1 MRALIQRVK
10 QAKVE
15 ISGSRPSISEAT
27 SLTRQKGATLQ
38 PIGEIAKGL
47 LILLG
52 VAPSDTD
59 SDIQFLVDKISN
71 LRIFEDRPSHSEAT
85 LLTRPK
91 GATLG
96 KMNLSLLDVKG
107 EALVVSQFTLYADCR
122 KGRRPSFTDA
132 ALPEFAHEMYKKFV
146 QKFKETGLKVEQG
159 EFGAMMDVSLV
170 NSGPVTM
177 MLDSVML

>member
-15 ISGSRPSISEAT
+15 ISGKIV
-27 SLTRQKGATLQ
+27 
-38 PIGEIAKGL
+38 GEIGKGL

-52 VAPSDTD
+52 VAHADTEN
-59 SDIQFLVDKISN
+59 DISFLIEKISN
-71 LRIFEDRPSHSEAT
+71 LRIFEDSE
-85 LLTRPK
+85 
-91 GATLG
+91 G

-132 ALPEFAHEMYKKFV
+132 ALPEQANTLYKKFV
-146 QKFKETGLKVEQG
+146 QKFKETGLKIEQG

-170 NSGPVTM
+170 NSGPVTIM
-177 MLDSVML
+177 IES

>member
-15 ISGSRPSISEAT
+15 TGVKT
-27 SLTRQKGATLQ
+27 
-38 PIGEIAKGL
+38 IGEISNGL

-52 VAPSDTD
+52 VAHADTEN
-59 SDIQFLVDKISN
+59 DINFLVEKIAN
-71 LRIFEDRPSHSEAT
+71 LRIFEDSE
-85 LLTRPK
+85 R
-91 GATLG
+91 

-107 EALVVSQFTLYADCR
+107 EVLVVSQFTLYADCR

-132 ALPEFAHEMYKKFV
+132 ALPEFANEMYKKFV
-146 QKFKETGLKVEQG
+146 QKFKDTGLKVEEG

-170 NSGPVTM
+170 NAGPVTM
-177 MLDSVML
+177 MIESPM